1 MYNSEPKDLNH
12 PDRTQLLRLTND
24 VKQMDILSD
33 KDESFCQCQTYPLV
47 AKAKKKHQKWMVCH
61 FFPSHIGLKIRE
73 KVTTPLD
80 QND

>member
-12 PDRTQLLRLTND
+12 LDRTQLLRLTND

-47 AKAKKKHQKWMVCH
+47 AKAKK
-61 FFPSHIGLKIRE
+61 PIRNGWSAFSSYAQWVKNPK
-73 KVTTPLD
+73 KVSFREAALF
-80 QND
+80 